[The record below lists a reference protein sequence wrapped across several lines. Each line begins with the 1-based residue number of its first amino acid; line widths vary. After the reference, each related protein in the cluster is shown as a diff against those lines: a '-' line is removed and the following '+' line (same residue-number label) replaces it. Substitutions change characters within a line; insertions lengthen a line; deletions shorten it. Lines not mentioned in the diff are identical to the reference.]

1 MTITYQFRV
10 ANTTL
15 GGFVKLLGMWKGSV
29 YKLVYKEMII
39 FALLYAA
46 ISLVYRLGLN
56 EQQRLIFESIVL
68 HCNNF
73 TSLIPVSFVLGFYVT
88 MVVGR
93 WWQQFINVPWPDRT
107 LYLMCC
113 YLQGKEEKPR
123 IIRRT
128 VARYMMFGLI
138 LICRSISVAVVKRFP
153 TLDHIVEAGFITSE
167 EALLYE
173 KVDCKYNKF
182 WVPLMWANAVL
193 AHARKEDH
201 IKTDWGLRMVIEAIA
216 DFRDRCSL
224 CFVYDWITIPLVY
237 TQVVTLAVHSFFLTC
252 LIARQFLD
260 PAKGYANYEYDMY
273 VPIFTLLEFFF
284 YMGWL
289 KVAEQLINPFGEDD
303 DDYDINWLLD
313 RHWAVAVTLI
323 DEMCGDFPPLIKD
336 PTFDEGVTDLPY
348 TNASLGSKKPM
359 FLGSTYNLTSP
370 TLQDQRIVHPDEMV
384 DYNENRSVFNHTGNS
399 FAGSML
405 SLITG
410 RASYSQ
416 SNHGDQLS
424 VPSERYTTQLNQHMD
439 HLHYPGQTAG
449 QTKTRNHSVIGTV
462 KPKRKIS
469 FEVSA
474 DARRGSAWASDTRL
488 DTINQDWEAR
498 SRANTT
504 GNEPPD
510 IPVEKNARKR
520 KRSFPLSFLFRLA
533 DSRKNSSGSLG
544 SAKTVKSRD
553 GNEGEHD
560 ATPEYVPLRRA
571 TTTGPMIRTAGDR
584 LDKRRKKSAPLS
596 LFRGQYDNDIV
607 ENNSTDSLP
616 SKLDSPAT
624 RHKATRFTIEQVPDD
639 IPLDEELT
647 LIHHRN
653 AQKIKESMSGKNIS
667 RAPNLSAIEEGGT
680 ITSITQIL
688 PEDDTPPTPDVIVE
702 VPEEGVFSEGDEET
716 SEEKEHTGRDEES
729 RPLLDRPIPTIVI
742 EEW

>member
-39 FALLYAA
+39 FSSLYAA
-46 ISLVYRLGLN
+46 ISLTYRLALN
-56 EQQRLIFESIVL
+56 EEQRVIFESIAR

-93 WWQQFINVPWPDRT
+93 WWQQFRNVPWPDRT

-113 YLQGKEEKPR
+113 YLQGKDDKPR

-138 LICRSISVAVVKRFP
+138 LICRSISVAVMKRFP

-167 EALLYE
+167 EAILYE

-193 AHARKEDH
+193 SHARKEDY
-201 IKTDWGLRMVIEAIA
+201 IKTDWGLRMVIESIA

-260 PAKGYANYEYDMY
+260 PTKRYPNYEYDMY

-313 RHWAVAVTLI
+313 RHWAVAVTLV

-336 PTFDEGVTDLPY
+336 ANFDDGVTELPY
-348 TNASLGSKKPM
+348 TNASLASKKPM
-359 FLGSTYNLTSP
+359 FLGSTYNLASVP
-370 TLQDQRIVHPDEMV
+370 LQDQRIIHPDEMV
-384 DYNENRSVFNHTGNS
+384 DYNDNRNRRSSVFSHN

-405 SLITG
+405 SLISG
-410 RASYSQ
+410 KHPSKY
-416 SNHGDQLS
+416 GDQLS
-424 VPSERYTTQLNQHMD
+424 IPSQRYSVHLNPHMD
-439 HLHYPGQTAG
+439 HLHYPGQAKRT
-449 QTKTRNHSVIGTV
+449 HSVVGTTE

-469 FEVSA
+469 FEVSE
-474 DARRGSAWASDTRL
+474 ARRGSAWSSDTRL
-488 DTINQDWEAR
+488 NQADPDWQAR

-504 GNEPPD
+504 GNEPED
-510 IPVEKNARKR
+510 IPVDKNQRKR
-520 KRSFPLSFLFRLA
+520 KRSFPLSFLFKLA

-544 SAKTVKSRD
+544 SSKTVRSRD
-553 GNEGEHD
+553 GNEGD
-560 ATPEYVPLRRA
+560 PDTTPEYVPLRRA
-571 TTTGPMIRTAGDR
+571 TTIGPFAKKNSIDR
-584 LDKRRKKSAPLS
+584 RINDRRRKKSAPLS
-596 LFRGQYDNDIV
+596 LMKNQYEQDIA

-616 SKLDSPAT
+616 SKLDSPAI
-624 RHKATRFTIEQVPDD
+624 RHKASRFTIEQVPDD
-639 IPLDEELT
+639 VPLDEES
-647 LIHHRN
+647 ISVHQRN
-653 AQKIKESMSGKNIS
+653 AQKIKDSISGKNIS

-688 PEDDTPPTPDVIVE
+688 PEDDTVPAPDVIEE
-702 VPEEGVFSEGDEET
+702 VPEENMPSEVFVEENRKNEET
-716 SEEKEHTGRDEES
+716 K
-729 RPLLDRPIPTIVI
+729 PLLDRPIPTIVI

>member
-29 YKLVYKEMII
+29 YKLVYKEMLI
-39 FALLYAA
+39 FSALYAA
-46 ISLVYRLGLN
+46 ISLVYRLALN
-56 EQQRLIFESIVL
+56 EDQRVVFESIVL
-68 HCNNF
+68 HCNNY

-93 WWQQFINVPWPDRT
+93 WWQQFMNVPWPDRT

-138 LICRSISVAVVKRFP
+138 LICRSISVAVMKRFP

-193 AHARKEDH
+193 SHARKENH

-237 TQVVTLAVHSFFLTC
+237 TQVVTLAVHTFFLTC

-260 PAKGYANYEYDMY
+260 PAKEYANYEYDMY
-273 VPIFTLLEFFF
+273 VPVFTLLEFFF

-313 RHWAVAVTLI
+313 RHWAVAVALV

-348 TNASLGSKKPM
+348 TNASLASKRPM

-370 TLQDQRIVHPDEMV
+370 PLHDQRIIHPDEMV
-384 DYNENRSVFNHTGNS
+384 DYNENRPLLNNVGGS

-410 RASYSQ
+410 RQSYSQ
-416 SNHGDQLS
+416 ANQGDRAS
-424 VPSERYTTQLNQHMD
+424 VPSERYSIQLNPHMD
-439 HLHYPGQTAG
+439 HLHYPGQT
-449 QTKTRNHSVIGTV
+449 KRRNHSVVGV
-462 KPKRKIS
+462 PPKPQRKIS
-469 FEVSA
+469 FEVS
-474 DARRGSAWASDTRL
+474 DVRRGSAWASDTRL
-488 DTINQDWEAR
+488 NQQEQDWEAR

-504 GNEPPD
+504 GNELPD
-510 IPVEKNARKR
+510 IPVEKNERKR
-520 KRSFPLSFLFRLA
+520 KRSFPLSFLFKLA

-553 GNEGEHD
+553 GHDGEND

-571 TTTGPMIRTAGDR
+571 TTIGPLMKNKTTDKMNDR
-584 LDKRRKKSAPLS
+584 RRKKSAPMS
-596 LFRGQYDNDIV
+596 LLRNQHDADIV
-607 ENNSTDSLP
+607 TNNSTDSLP
-616 SKLDSPAT
+616 SHMDSPAT
-624 RHKATRFTIEQVPDD
+624 RHRARFTIEQVPDD
-639 IPLDEELT
+639 VPLDEELT
-647 LIHHRN
+647 LVHHRN
-653 AQKIKESMSGKNIS
+653 AQKIKDSMAGKNIS

-688 PEDDTPPTPDVIVE
+688 PEDDAPLSPDVIVE
-702 VPEEGVFSEGDEET
+702 VPEEELQNEANRLKPEIKEDTGGDEET
-716 SEEKEHTGRDEES
+716 K
-729 RPLLDRPIPTIVI
+729 PLLDRPIPTIVV